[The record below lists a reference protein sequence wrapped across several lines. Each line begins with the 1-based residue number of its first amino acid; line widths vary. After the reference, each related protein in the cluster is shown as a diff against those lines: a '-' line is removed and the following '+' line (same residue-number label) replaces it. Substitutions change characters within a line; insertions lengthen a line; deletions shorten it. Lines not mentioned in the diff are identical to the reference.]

1 MADAIG
7 IRHSMLEWEFLAGR
21 NCFRLIRDLGRF
33 IRAYFPMDSILS
45 TSIICPSQFC
55 RPVYYI
61 SAYCDAQP
69 EASGDNRDYEACII
83 EVPIN

>member
-1 MADAIG
+1 MHGGRD
-7 IRHSMLEWEFLAGR
+7 RHPAFNARMEIPRGAKLLSVDSR
-21 NCFRLIRDLGRF
+21 RF

-55 RPVYYI
+55 GPVYYI

-69 EASGDNRDYEACII
+69 EASGDNRDYEACIV
-83 EVPIN
+83 EMPIN

>member
-1 MADAIG
+1 MEIPRGAKLLSVD
-7 IRHSMLEWEFLAGR
+7 
-21 NCFRLIRDLGRF
+21 RDLGRF

-45 TSIICPSQFC
+45 TSIICPSQFR

-69 EASGDNRDYEACII
+69 EASGDNRDYEACIV
-83 EVPIN
+83 EMPINSMIYCT